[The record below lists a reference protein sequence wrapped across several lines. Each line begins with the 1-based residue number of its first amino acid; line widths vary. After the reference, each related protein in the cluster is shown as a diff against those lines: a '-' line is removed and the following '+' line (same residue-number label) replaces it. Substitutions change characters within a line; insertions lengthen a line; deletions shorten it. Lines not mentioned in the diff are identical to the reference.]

1 MSMSKD
7 VDMFFVFLYI
17 IFIHRR
23 YVMNNTMNHI
33 KIEKYG
39 NTADNIE
46 FNYVDINSNDWTIYV
61 TVNNV
66 DLKVDSYGVE
76 GSEWIEV
83 DEDTLDYSLEVVN
96 CCGETLELSE
106 DEKEYVHGE
115 IISFLLEELC

>member
-1 MSMSKD
+1 
-7 VDMFFVFLYI
+7 
-17 IFIHRR
+17 
-23 YVMNNTMNHI
+23 MNNDMNHI

-39 NTADNIE
+39 NTADSIE
-46 FNYVDINSNDWTIYV
+46 FNYVDTNSNNWTIYV
-61 TVNNV
+61 TVNNA
-66 DLKVDSYGVE
+66 DLRSDSYGLE

-83 DEDTLDYSLEVVN
+83 DEDTLDYDLEVVN